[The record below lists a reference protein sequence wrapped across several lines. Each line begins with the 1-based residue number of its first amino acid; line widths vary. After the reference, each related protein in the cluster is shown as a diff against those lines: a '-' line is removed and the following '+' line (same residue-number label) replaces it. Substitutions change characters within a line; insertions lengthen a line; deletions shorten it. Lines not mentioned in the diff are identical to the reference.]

1 MSDLTNDDI
10 RSHANHLLARA
21 HPKNREHVMLMIP
34 AQRVIALLDEVDHL
48 LEMHVSLLAIRP
60 TRGELRAENER
71 LRAALVAITSEDGAY
86 MACSDLPWCQGGSG
100 PGSHHAEDCAVG
112 IALAAL
118 ASEKE
123 TK

>member
-34 AQRVIALLDEVDHL
+34 AQRVLALLDEVDHL

-71 LRAALVAITSEDGAY
+71 LRAALTGRDELGRF
-86 MACSDLPWCQGGSG
+86 
-100 PGSHHAEDCAVG
+100 
-112 IALAAL
+112 
-118 ASEKE
+118 ASEVSRVRE
-123 TK
+123 FPI